1 MKKYLIFTLLIIA
14 LTYSCQKRI
23 PIAPEFLELP
33 YPTEEDN
40 EPISKNISALLL
52 KSWLSFQKGNIED
65 ANYYVRKAINESP
78 KLPPLWIMQGYINLA
93 IGNIKGAERNFN
105 FALELKEN
113 YATAINALAF
123 IKFRN
128 ENYPQ
133 AYELYNKLYTLFPN
147 FPYAKVKF
155 NLVTLKTIEYY
166 KSKAQNAVKHRK
178 YLDAIEMYKKA
189 IVISPTVWELHYE
202 LALIFLELKDYA
214 NANVYLQLATNL
226 NPDNVTIKE
235 VFANSLFSGKD
246 YNHALEQYKQLLTLN
261 PNNLDWINKR
271 DECLRQIKFMQLPN
285 EFQNIANSEK
295 ITKAVFA
302 AYLIYKIPVIAKIN
316 STNNIIITDIGSHWA
331 KDYLIQ
337 VANLNILEVN
347 PNHTLLPDSILKR
360 LELALAINKLL
371 LLLASIKQDIN
382 LN

>member
-189 IVISPTVWELHYE
+189 IVISP
-202 LALIFLELKDYA
+202 
-214 NANVYLQLATNL
+214 
-226 NPDNVTIKE
+226 
-235 VFANSLFSGKD
+235 
-246 YNHALEQYKQLLTLN
+246 
-261 PNNLDWINKR
+261 
-271 DECLRQIKFMQLPN
+271 CL
-285 EFQNIANSEK
+285 
-295 ITKAVFA
+295 
-302 AYLIYKIPVIAKIN
+302 
-316 STNNIIITDIGSHWA
+316 
-331 KDYLIQ
+331 
-337 VANLNILEVN
+337 
-347 PNHTLLPDSILKR
+347 
-360 LELALAINKLL
+360 
-371 LLLASIKQDIN
+371 
-382 LN
+382 